1 MLPCHR
7 MNIIA
12 CLSWSLL
19 LFGSAP
25 GQDRTALQ
33 QAEGEPWKT
42 FRLSSP
48 RQAGETT
55 IRILL
60 PQAIEPSERLRTVY
74 VLPVEAAMENRY
86 GDGLAEIARND
97 LHNRFHAAFVAPSFF
112 HLPWYADHP
121 SDKTLQQESYFLED
135 VIPFVEKNAP
145 VRNDRAGR
153 LLLGFSKSGWGAW
166 SMLLRRPDMF
176 ERVAAWDAP
185 MMMQQIGLY
194 GNGPIFGTQAN
205 FEQYRVTDLLKSHR
219 EKLGTE
225 PRLILTG
232 MGNFEAEHR
241 AAHEL
246 LNQLK
251 IPHVYDDLPRR
262 KHDWHSG
269 WVTEAVEHL
278 FAPNR
283 LAPERNE

>member
-1 MLPCHR
+1 MLHCNR
-7 MNIIA
+7 TNVIA
-12 CLSWSLL
+12 CMSWIL
-19 LFGSAP
+19 LFFGSVP
-25 GQDRTALQ
+25 GQDRNAPR
-33 QAEGEPWKT
+33 QAEDEPWKT
-42 FRLSSP
+42 VRLNSS

-60 PQAIEPSERLRTVY
+60 PQTIEPSERLRTVY
-74 VLPVEAAMENRY
+74 VLSVEAAMENRY
-86 GDGLAEIARND
+86 GDGLTEIARHD

-121 SDKTLQQESYFLED
+121 TDKSLQQESYFFED

-176 ERVAAWDAP
+176 ERAAAWDAP
-185 MMMQQIGLY
+185 MMMQQVGLY

-205 FEQYRVTDLLKSHR
+205 FEKYRITDLLMSNK

-232 MGNFEAEHR
+232 MGNFESEHR
-241 AAHEL
+241 AAHER

-251 IPHVYDDLPRR
+251 IPHVYDDRPKR

-269 WVTEAVEHL
+269 WVTEAVEYL
-278 FAPNR
+278 CESQRPTT
-283 LAPERNE
+283 ERKE